1 MPSPSRVALAL
12 IFLLAST
19 AGAANDEVSQEWEH
33 LIKADFRDGCVSR
46 LDEYRSTFGSNGVRL
61 GAWLVQTCEGNFEYG
76 ASYYPLNVHTENKRI
91 GVRRTQK
98 LPPLTPAQLKKMY
111 SLKG

>member
-1 MPSPSRVALAL
+1 MPSPSQVALAL

-33 LIKADFRDGCVSR
+33 LIKADFQDGCVSR
-46 LDEYRSTFGSNGVRL
+46 LDEYLSTFGNNGVRF
-61 GAWLVQTCEGNFEYG
+61 GAWLVQTCEGNFEYF
-76 ASYYPLNVHTENKRI
+76 ANYYPPGVKPEKKRI
-91 GVRRTQK
+91 DVSRTQK
-98 LPPLTPAQLKKMY
+98 LRPLTPAQLKKIY

>member
-1 MPSPSRVALAL
+1 MLSLSRVALAL

-19 AGAANDEVSQEWEH
+19 AGAANDEISQEWAR
-33 LIKADFRDGCVSR
+33 LIKTDFQDGCVSR
-46 LDEYRSTFGSNGVRL
+46 LDEYLSTFGSNGVRL

-76 ASYYPLNVHTENKRI
+76 ASYYPLDVRTENKRI

-98 LPPLTPAQLKKMY
+98 LPPLTPTQLNKMY